1 MVRKFYDLAGAETGG
16 NNIAALMAKSGVINE
31 TDNMVA
37 TPVEIPENKA
47 ETSQTDGTPVAT
59 TTDLPAAETASPETP
74 SQTETVVEPVKPV
87 EVQAQEPVKL
97 ISLQEVLRNN
107 QPEVILKELGFDD
120 NLVGFL

>member
-59 TTDLPAAETASPETP
+59 TTDLPAAER
-74 SQTETVVEPVKPV
+74 QVL
-87 EVQAQEPVKL
+87 KL
-97 ISLQEVLRNN
+97 LRK
-107 QPEVILKELGFDD
+107 LKRLW
-120 NLVGFL
+120 NL